1 MFLATS
7 GRREVSVGYL
17 VPPVN
22 ILSVGSQSVCVLPRK
37 IHVSVSALFRFV
49 CVFVGAS
56 VRTLVC
62 ENTGTRDTK
71 VEEVIVGHFI
81 SGAHEINKAETLD
94 RS

>member
-22 ILSVGSQSVCVLPRK
+22 ILSVGSQSVCVLEK
-37 IHVSVSALFRFV
+37 YMFLFLLCSAL
-49 CVFVGAS
+49 CVSVGAS

-81 SGAHEINKAETLD
+81 SGAHEMNKAETLD
-94 RS
+94 IS

>member
-1 MFLATS
+1 MPT
-7 GRREVSVGYL
+7 VK
-17 VPPVN
+17 

-49 CVFVGAS
+49 CVFLL
-56 VRTLVC
+56 VRVCVCLC

-71 VEEVIVGHFI
+71 VVDMIVGHFI